1 MRELDALDILSGSI
15 HKIEYADLGDDLGH
29 CIEYYG
35 DIYNIQISTLLKRA
49 GVDIVDLKA
58 TIMYE
63 LLHTCDGCDNH
74 NGMCRGY
81 AALAD
86 FCISL

>member
-49 GVDIVDLKA
+49 GVL
-58 TIMYE
+58 T
-63 LLHTCDGCDNH
+63 LHRCH
-74 NGMCRGY
+74 LRIKFR
-81 AALAD
+81 L
-86 FCISL
+86 

>member
-1 MRELDALDILSGSI
+1 MEEKGFPTFSATMEMFFHSGI
-15 HKIEYADLGDDLGH
+15 M
-29 CIEYYG
+29 
-35 DIYNIQISTLLKRA
+35 
-49 GVDIVDLKA
+49 KA
-58 TIMYE
+58 TVMHE
-63 LLHTCDGCDNH
+63 LLHTCAGCDNH